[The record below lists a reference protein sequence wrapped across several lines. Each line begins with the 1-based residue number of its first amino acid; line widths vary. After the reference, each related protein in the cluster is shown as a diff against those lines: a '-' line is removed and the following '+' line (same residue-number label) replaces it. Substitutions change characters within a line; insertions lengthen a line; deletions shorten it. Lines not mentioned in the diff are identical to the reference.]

1 MWEEAEERK
10 MDITREELDRAF
22 DERFPAEIRE
32 KLRNGRAAIAGLGG
46 LGSNI
51 AVSLARSGVGHL
63 LLVDFDVVDVTNL
76 NRQMYMIPHL
86 GMPKTEALR
95 EILAQINP
103 WLDVRTEQVR
113 VTPENVREL
122 FSGWPVVCEAFD
134 RADQKAMLVSSL
146 LAQCP
151 DTIVVSGN
159 GMAGLGDANLIQTRQ
174 QMRRLYVCGDG
185 MTEISPGVGL
195 MAPRVAICAGHQA
208 NKVLQLITGQRTNS
222 RDL

>member
-134 RADQKAMLVSSL
+134 RAEQKAMLVSSL

>member
-10 MDITREELDRAF
+10 MDITREELDRAV

>member
-32 KLRNGRAAIAGLGG
+32 KLRNGRVAIAGLGG